1 MVVVALYKISVCL
14 AYLRLLGPA
23 IVAMRRFVLSVL
35 TLIIIGH
42 LASTLVIILQCQP
55 PRKGWQPWID
65 GSCLANYPTWNVRAT
80 PVPNLRTSDL
90 ITTQD
95 IRHMMVFEHDWLT

>member
-1 MVVVALYKISVCL
+1 MIVVALYKISVCL

-23 IVAMRRFVLSVL
+23 MVAMKRFVLSVL

-55 PRKGWQPWID
+55 PKKGWQPWIE
-65 GSCLANYPTWNVRAT
+65 GSCLANYPTWNVCAT
-80 PVPNLRTSDL
+80 SAPTLRLRD
-90 ITTQD
+90 ITTRISD
-95 IRHMMVFEHDWLT
+95 TFRSLSSVG